1 MERVSL
7 AVEKRQEHGKGA
19 ARSLRRNGMIPS
31 VLYREG
37 RSEAIKIPRRELLKV
52 INNSSGD
59 QVMIDLEYA
68 DGEKKLALLK
78 DYQVDPVKGELL
90 HTDFFEIS
98 LSEEVRVTVHVTTS
112 GEPVGVK
119 RDGGMLRHSARE
131 VEVECLPDKIPGKIT
146 LDISAMEVGQSIH
159 IADLKFEEDIKV
171 LTDVGDIIVT
181 IIAPAVEEG
190 EPETEAAATSGAS
203 EPELIKKG
211 KKEEEAA
218 GSGEK

>member
-1 MERVSL
+1 
-7 AVEKRQEHGKGA
+7 
-19 ARSLRRNGMIPS
+19 
-31 VLYREG
+31 
-37 RSEAIKIPRRELLKV
+37 
-52 INNSSGD
+52 
-59 QVMIDLEYA
+59 MIDLEYA

-181 IIAPAVEEG
+181 IIAPAVEEAG
-190 EPETEAAATSGAS
+190 PETEAAATSGAS